1 MKSRTPLLPYSR
13 KTKPYIT
20 HFVLPKS
27 NSIFSCYAARFL
39 CIVKIV
45 KPAEFH
51 ASKQEFLYVRFTDDI
66 PNSNSTHSQSRGFCF
81 SFIFS
86 PLFLMLHVSVFLFAA
101 YLSQSQLLAQTSIH
115 LPCVSCLAA
124 VRLFSADF
132 CQSLELK
139 IGLILS
145 ISDWIYWIMSPLNK
159 TQNPLPELCFEKQWL
174 QRKSLL
180 IDQFLL

>member
-1 MKSRTPLLPYSR
+1 
-13 KTKPYIT
+13 
-20 HFVLPKS
+20 
-27 NSIFSCYAARFL
+27 
-39 CIVKIV
+39 
-45 KPAEFH
+45 
-51 ASKQEFLYVRFTDDI
+51 
-66 PNSNSTHSQSRGFCF
+66 
-81 SFIFS
+81 
-86 PLFLMLHVSVFLFAA
+86 MLHVSVFLFAA